1 MSDNNNSD
9 KYKQRSQIFNNLI
22 GNLLGGNLNKAKQLA
37 EEGKEKFFDVY
48 FQFDKDEP
56 ILLYDNVGSNESI
69 ELVISHV
76 EGDNFIIFTDPE
88 TGKKFKI
95 FTSDLYNE
103 DDIID
108 DEDDDNYED

>member
-1 MSDNNNSD
+1 MSEDKKD
-9 KYKQRSQIFNNLI
+9 KYKQRTQTFNNLI
-22 GNLLGGNLNKAKQLA
+22 GNLIGGNLNKAKELA
-37 EEGKEKFFDVY
+37 NEGKEQFFDVY

-56 ILLYDNVGSNESI
+56 VLLYDAVAEQEAI

-76 EGDNFIIFTDPE
+76 EGDNFIIFTDPT

-108 DEDDDNYED
+108 DDIDEQ